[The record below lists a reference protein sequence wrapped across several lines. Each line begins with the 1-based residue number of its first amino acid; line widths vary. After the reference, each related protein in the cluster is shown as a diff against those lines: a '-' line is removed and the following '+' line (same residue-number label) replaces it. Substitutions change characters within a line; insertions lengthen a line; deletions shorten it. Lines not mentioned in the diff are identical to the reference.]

1 LLRTLVVNQILAAAL
16 GVNLDGVCLV
26 VALTVRCFLV
36 ASLGA
41 FLACCLAVFLINFGA
56 IFLVFVGWAN
66 GFLVA
71 GVVTFLVG
79 LILALGCLIASFR

>member
-1 LLRTLVVNQILAAAL
+1 MLSNLVVDQILAAAL

-26 VALTVRCFLV
+26 VVLTVRCFLV

-41 FLACCLAVFLINFGA
+41 FLAFCLAVFLINFGA

-66 GFLVA
+66 VFFSGESRYLFSWFD
-71 GVVTFLVG
+71 T
-79 LILALGCLIASFR
+79 CLRVLDR